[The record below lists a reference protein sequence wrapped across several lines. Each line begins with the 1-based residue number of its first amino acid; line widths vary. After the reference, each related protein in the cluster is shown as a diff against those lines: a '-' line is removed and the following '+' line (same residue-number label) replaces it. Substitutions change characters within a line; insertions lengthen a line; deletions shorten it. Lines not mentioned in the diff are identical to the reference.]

1 MEWFHQPGHPSGIIV
16 KPICLDDFKPYPP
29 EDTNPEFTIIGMGQ
43 IKEQGN
49 SSKPIR
55 ATKLQFAKMKQ
66 YPTKKCF
73 QAYFPKLKNKP
84 LPKDFTESLE
94 KGFGLKGINKETPCI
109 GDSGAP
115 AFWYNKKGE
124 AYLGGILFRG
134 FDIFF

>member
-1 MEWFHQPGHPSGIIV
+1 MEWDKLKS
-16 KPICLDDFKPYPP
+16 
-29 EDTNPEFTIIGMGQ
+29 
-43 IKEQGN
+43 N
-49 SSKPIR
+49 SPKPIR

-94 KGFGLKGINKETPCI
+94 KGFCLKGINKETPRI

-134 FDIFF
+134 FDIFFFNYNFFKKLDYVTILY